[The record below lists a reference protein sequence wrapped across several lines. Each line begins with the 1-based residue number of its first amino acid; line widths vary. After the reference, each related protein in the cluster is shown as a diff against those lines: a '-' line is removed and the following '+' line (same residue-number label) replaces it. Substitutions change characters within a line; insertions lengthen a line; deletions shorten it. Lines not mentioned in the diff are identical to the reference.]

1 MAICPWTRGERRG
14 KEKRVK
20 KEEDAGEPALD
31 LSFVQEIVAA
41 HTPFTE
47 ADIISSLQ
55 DVEERYGYLPQSAM
69 DELARISGFPV
80 SKFYGVATFYA
91 QFHLQPHGKHTV
103 RVCRGTACH
112 VRGAPKIMDS
122 VIRHLGVQ
130 DGQTTPDMCFSLETV
145 ACLGTCFLSP
155 VMLVDNKYYGNLTP
169 EKAGKILEIMAESHT
184 GKRAAK

>member
-1 MAICPWTRGERRG
+1 MQTGSGATSSI
-14 KEKRVK
+14 
-20 KEEDAGEPALD
+20 D
-31 LSFVQEIVAA
+31 LAPVAEIVAS

-55 DVEERYGYLPQSAM
+55 DLQERYGYLPQPAM
-69 DELARISGFPV
+69 DELARLSGVPAA
-80 SKFYGVATFYA
+80 KYYGVATFYA

-122 VIRHLGVQ
+122 VVRHLGIE
-130 DGQTTPDMCFSLETV
+130 DGQSTPDMCFSLETV

-169 EKAGKILEIMAESHT
+169 EKAVKILEIMAESHG
-184 GKRAAK
+184 GKGSAN